1 MWRGWDFPTLG
12 LAGARYG
19 ASARRFYNTP
29 HGVANAILLPHVMR
43 FNAEATGEKYR
54 DIARA
59 MGVRVEALSLTAA
72 REAAVEAVCQL
83 NRDVG
88 IPGHLREVGV
98 RKGYS
103 GAGPAALADVCTG
116 GNPREASWRI
126 SSGYIRRR

>member
-1 MWRGWDFPTLG
+1 
-12 LAGARYG
+12 
-19 ASARRFYNTP
+19 
-29 HGVANAILLPHVMR
+29 MR

-88 IPGHLREVGV
+88 IPGHLREVVV
-98 RKGYS
+98 RKRIFRRWPRRRWRMCV
-103 GAGPAALADVCTG
+103 PAATRA
-116 GNPREASWRI
+116 RRAWRI
-126 SSGYIRRR
+126 SSGYIRRPGDCLARVKQAVPEAVTLHRRTS

>member
-1 MWRGWDFPTLG
+1 
-12 LAGARYG
+12 
-19 ASARRFYNTP
+19 
-29 HGVANAILLPHVMR
+29 MR

-98 RKGYS
+98 RKEDIP
-103 GAGPAALADVCTG
+103 ALAQAALADVCTG
-116 GNPREASWRI
+116 GLAPREASLADIVGLYQAAW
-126 SSGYIRRR
+126 

>member
-1 MWRGWDFPTLG
+1 
-12 LAGARYG
+12 
-19 ASARRFYNTP
+19 
-29 HGVANAILLPHVMR
+29 MR

-98 RKGYS
+98 RKEDIP
-103 GAGPAALADVCTG
+103 ALAQAALADVYRRQPARGEPG
-116 GNPREASWRI
+116 GYRRVI
-126 SSGYIRRR
+126 SGCLVIAWPG

>member
-1 MWRGWDFPTLG
+1 
-12 LAGARYG
+12 
-19 ASARRFYNTP
+19 
-29 HGVANAILLPHVMR
+29 MR

-98 RKGYS
+98 RKEDIP
-103 GAGPAALADVCTG
+103 ALARAALADVCTG
-116 GNPREASWRI
+116 GNPREASPADIVGLYQAAR
-126 SSGYIRRR
+126 